1 MVCLKRHGVWINVRP
16 SSNGQGGETSHVMVY
31 SVHSSCHDASIVS
44 PLNPPTHYLWRTHT
58 HTHTSSQ
65 LYSVNNGHIFYSK
78 HFCLNILVLS
88 SYASRLLQFSFFFV
102 GEFCLTVPLKCIV
115 FLGVFAFFTQYI
127 YYLNTRNVS
136 TPYTVYI
143 YTNTYIQTVYTYTY
157 KCIYIY
163 LQYI

>member
-44 PLNPPTHYLWRTHT
+44 PLNPPTICGTHT

-88 SYASRLLQFSFFFV
+88 SYASRLLQFRFFFCRRILFDCPFKV
-102 GEFCLTVPLKCIV
+102 YCILRCFC
-115 FLGVFAFFTQYI
+115 FLYAVYLLSQY
-127 YYLNTRNVS
+127 
-136 TPYTVYI
+136 
-143 YTNTYIQTVYTYTY
+143 
-157 KCIYIY
+157 
-163 LQYI
+163 